1 MRSGLRSLQV
11 RIALA
16 WRAFLIDISN
26 FYLLEYR
33 NVAGHLVSGK
43 NSGTHWLR
51 FMLSHALAYRHGLD
65 PPARSSGRLSEDF
78 VGHPRW
84 PRRHPGL
91 PFIASS
97 HNLPSIAFSWGWL
110 RRLLGLPPIVVLVRD
125 PKEAML
131 SHFVKWRG
139 PLDLSMEDY
148 VLKASTK
155 RRQLANAWW
164 YIDFFNRWGWIAASA
179 PEAVLVV
186 RYEDLQASP
195 AHWLGRISTHL
206 GLDLDAA
213 SIDAAM
219 AVCSPGVVRDTLDPA
234 YGETIVPDAA
244 ERAGAHFSPAED
256 RVLSDQFETHM
267 RCDFGYGY
275 APRPSARTA
284 TATAGVVWARAAFFL
299 AAGYAA
305 FDQFG
310 AERFDFLLAKPWGQV
325 ELCGVFFLMTLLGP
339 QSFPRLKA
347 LTPVGLALIGGAV
360 ELAQHSGI
368 APGIGSVSDMMA
380 ELGGI
385 AAAMGLMQLIA
396 TRARQTK
403 AVSSPAPSLAAP
415 AVGAPPERR
424 PGQAR

>member
-1 MRSGLRSLQV
+1 MRSGLRNLQV

-16 WRAFLIDISN
+16 WRAFLIDIIN

-51 FMLSHALAYRHGLD
+51 FMLSHALAHRHGVD

-84 PRRHPGL
+84 PSRHPDL

-97 HNLPSIAFSWGWL
+97 HNLPSIVFGWAWL

-125 PKEAML
+125 PKQAML
-131 SHFVKWRG
+131 SHFVKWSG
-139 PLDLSMEDY
+139 PLDLSMKDY
-148 VLKASTK
+148 ILRASTK

-164 YIDFFNRWGWIAASA
+164 YIDFFNRWGRIAASA

-186 RYEDLQASP
+186 RYEDLLASP

-219 AVCSPGVVRDTLDPA
+219 TVCGRAVVRDTLDPA
-234 YGETIVPDAA
+234 YGEAIVPDAA
-244 ERAGAHFSPAED
+244 ERASARFSAIEN
-256 RVLSDQFETHM
+256 RVLSEQFETYMH
-267 RCDFGYGY
+267 RDFGYGY
-275 APRPSARTA
+275 ARRASARPA
-284 TATAGVVWARAAFFL
+284 PATAGVAWARAVFFL
-299 AAGYAA
+299 AAGYAI

-310 AERFDFLLAKPWGQV
+310 AERFNFPLARPWGQV
-325 ELCGVFFLMTLLGP
+325 ELCCVFFLMALLGP

-347 LTPVGLALIGGAV
+347 LTPAALALVGGSV
-360 ELAQHSGI
+360 ELAQYSRV
-368 APGIGSVSDMMA
+368 APGVGSVSDIVA

-396 TRARQTK
+396 PRAHQAK
-403 AVSSPAPSLAAP
+403 VVSSHGASLAAP
-415 AVGAPPERR
+415 AAGAQPERR
-424 PGQAR
+424 HGQAR